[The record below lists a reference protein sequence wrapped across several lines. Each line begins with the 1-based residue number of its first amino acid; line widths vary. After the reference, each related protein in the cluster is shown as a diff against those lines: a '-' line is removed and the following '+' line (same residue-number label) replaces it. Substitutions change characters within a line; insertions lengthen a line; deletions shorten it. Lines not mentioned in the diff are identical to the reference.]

1 MSTLQ
6 VPNVGETFP
15 AVSHPHLDRETCPWE
30 IDSART
36 SALAQIKSDFR
47 SKSTSC
53 LVREGDNAD
62 EKDSPVLNLKIIVK
76 KVRRKS
82 HEVEETEKT
91 EKKKSKKTLGLHRRC
106 HSAVILLSRQDA
118 FDSNDE
124 ERNRSAAFAALK
136 YIENNNNVY
145 SSAESALE
153 QDQKQQQQSE
163 ERPTDKTNT
172 FPRQSMLQFV
182 PQPSPKSSK
191 PEKSNTFPRQMTLHT
206 SSPAASSQ
214 ANMGKKFMKS
224 VSLMSSPVKH
234 FSHFLSPPTRL
245 NNSSVRYI
253 SYVALTATTTPV
265 LQLRSVLILSLKFFR
280 LAICAVFSSCSI
292 SFFSFS
298 PKLNLQSNSF
308 KNFIFVHMVSG
319 YFLFVP
325 AFLFCESCV
334 LCLETCH

>member
-1 MSTLQ
+1 MITLQ
-6 VPNVGETFP
+6 VPNAAETFP

-62 EKDSPVLNLKIIVK
+62 EKDSPILKLKVIVK

-82 HEVEETEKT
+82 HEVEETDKT
-91 EKKKSKKTLGLHRRC
+91 EKKKSKKTSLTLGLHRRC
-106 HSAVILLSRQDA
+106 HSAVIYRQDA

-145 SSAESALE
+145 PSAESALE
-153 QDQKQQQQSE
+153 QNQEQQQQSE
-163 ERPTDKTNT
+163 ESPTDKSNP
-172 FPRQSMLQFV
+172 FPRQAMPQFV

-191 PEKSNTFPRQMTLHT
+191 SEKSNTFPRQMTLHT

-224 VSLMSSPVKH
+224 MSLMSSPVKH
-234 FSHFLSPPTRL
+234 FSHFLSPPSRL
-245 NNSSVRYI
+245 NSSSVRYI

-265 LQLRSVLILSLKFFR
+265 LQLRSVLILSLKFF
-280 LAICAVFSSCSI
+280 SSC
-292 SFFSFS
+292 
-298 PKLNLQSNSF
+298 NLCR
-308 KNFIFVHMVSG
+308 FV
-319 YFLFVP
+319 YTL
-325 AFLFCESCV
+325 
-334 LCLETCH
+334 

>member
-6 VPNVGETFP
+6 VPNAAETFP

-62 EKDSPVLNLKIIVK
+62 EKDSPILKLKVIVK
-76 KVRRKS
+76 RVRRKS
-82 HEVEETEKT
+82 HEVEETDKT
-91 EKKKSKKTLGLHRRC
+91 EKKKSKKTSLTLGLHRRC
-106 HSAVILLSRQDA
+106 HSADYYWQKTA
-118 FDSNDE
+118 
-124 ERNRSAAFAALK
+124 K

-153 QDQKQQQQSE
+153 PNQEQQQQSE
-163 ERPTDKTNT
+163 ESPIDKSNT
-172 FPRQSMLQFV
+172 FPRQAMLQFV
-182 PQPSPKSSK
+182 PRPSPKSSK
-191 PEKSNTFPRQMTLHT
+191 SEKSNTFPRQMTLHT

-214 ANMGKKFMKS
+214 ASMGKKFMKS

-234 FSHFLSPPTRL
+234 FSHFLSPPSRL

-253 SYVALTATTTPV
+253 SYVELTATTTPV

-280 LAICAVFSSCSI
+280 LAICTVLFTHFEFMFD
-292 SFFSFS
+292 FF
-298 PKLNLQSNSF
+298 LL
-308 KNFIFVHMVSG
+308 
-319 YFLFVP
+319 FLI
-325 AFLFCESCV
+325 
-334 LCLETCH
+334 LEN